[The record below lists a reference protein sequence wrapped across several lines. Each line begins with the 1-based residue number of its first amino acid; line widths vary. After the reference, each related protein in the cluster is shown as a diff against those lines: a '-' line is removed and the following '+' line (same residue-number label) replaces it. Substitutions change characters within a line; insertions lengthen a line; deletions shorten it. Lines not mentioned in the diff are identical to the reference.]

1 MLQTNNENEY
11 DFQLPRKKPTIISDG
26 TYKFVAY
33 LIALINS
40 GIAIGFILQ
49 GVAIWCYTAQSMAA
63 AYYTL
68 LLFIMPIFI
77 FGASIFSTRKH
88 IKKRLLD
95 YCPIF
100 SKDIFNVWLASVI
113 SILKVSLFYLIGAFF
128 SVYILIIAIM
138 FVGFFTVIR
147 LFKGV

>member
-11 DFQLPRKKPTIISDG
+11 NFQLPRKKPTIISDG

-33 LIALINS
+33 LLALINS
-40 GIAIGFILQ
+40 GIATSFILQ
-49 GVAIWCYTAQSMAA
+49 GVAIGCYTAQSMVA

-68 LLFIMPIFI
+68 FLFIMPIFT
-77 FGASIFSTRKH
+77 FWASILSTRKH

-100 SKDIFNVWLASVI
+100 PKDIFNVWLASAI

-128 SVYILIIAIM
+128 SVYIFIIAIM

>member
-1 MLQTNNENEY
+1 MPHTDIENEY
-11 DFQLPRKKPTIISDG
+11 DFQLPRKKTTVIGDK
-26 TYKFVAY
+26 TYKFVTY
-33 LIALINS
+33 LLALINGCIS
-40 GIAIGFILQ
+40 ASLILRVGSIG
-49 GVAIWCYTAQSMAA
+49 CYTAQSMAA
-63 AYYTL
+63 AYYNL
-68 LLFIMPIFI
+68 FLFIMPIFT
-77 FGASIFSTRKH
+77 FVASIFSTRKH

-100 SKDIFNVWLASVI
+100 PKDLFNAWLASAI

-128 SVYILIIAIM
+128 SVYIFIIAVM